1 MYSNEKFLRRGSM
14 ELYDRKATL
23 QERIEQ
29 KAESVE
35 RYELATFIKRTY
47 QLFAASILAAAAG
60 AYIGMQMAPAIA
72 TWYWGLVILEFVLL
86 ISLYFTKSKPG
97 LNLILLFGFTF
108 MTGLTLTPLLS
119 AILALP
125 AGASIITN
133 AFLLTGV
140 AFGGLSLFAINTKRD
155 FTTMGKFL
163 LIALIVMIVAGL
175 INIFL
180 GSPLLQTIL
189 AAAGALLFSVFILYD
204 TQNIIRGN
212 FETPTEAAIALYLD
226 VLNLFISLLQLLG
239 IFGNE
244 E

>member
-1 MYSNEKFLRRGSM
+1 M
-14 ELYDRKATL
+14 ELKRSITAKEDRVGSISQTQESAQHYD
-23 QERIEQ
+23 I
-29 KAESVE
+29 
-35 RYELATFIKRTY
+35 ATFIKKTY
-47 QLFAASILAAAAG
+47 QLFAASILAAATG

-72 TWYWGLVILEFVLL
+72 TWYWGLVILEFIALFA
-86 ISLYFTKSKPG
+86 LYMTKSKPG
-97 LNLILLFGFTF
+97 LNLVMLFVFTF
-108 MTGLTLTPLLS
+108 LTGLTLTPLLS

-125 AGASIITN
+125 AGASIVTN

-155 FTTMGKFL
+155 FTTLGKFL
-163 LIALIVMIVAGL
+163 FIALIVMIVAGL

-189 AAAGALLFSVFILYD
+189 AAAGAIVFSIFILFD

-212 FETPTEAAIALYLD
+212 YASPVEAAVALYLD